1 MTDKRRLGT
10 KKDYA
15 DLRGWN
21 KAYLSKADVK
31 ERLAGAMVIDTADGK
46 KKLDFD
52 KADKI
57 FEETA
62 DPARKKPNTK
72 KNTAASTAAAETAPA
87 DTPDPAAVEQ
97 AGYHSV
103 RTERER
109 LKLREEQAAYQKS
122 IGNTLAKDQV
132 TNALLKA
139 TRILQE
145 KLKSRNRRMA
155 EKVKTITDHLVIL
168 SMLNAS
174 DREILE
180 DLSNGIIEQLE
191 LARHDPGPT
200 D

>member
-1 MTDKRRLGT
+1 M
-10 KKDYA
+10 
-15 DLRGWN
+15 
-21 KAYLSKADVK
+21 
-31 ERLAGAMVIDTADGK
+31 
-46 KKLDFD
+46 
-52 KADKI
+52 
-57 FEETA
+57 
-62 DPARKKPNTK
+62 
-72 KNTAASTAAAETAPA
+72 
-87 DTPDPAAVEQ
+87 EQ